1 MAENNVNQQQMP
13 VETVQQVPVEAVQ
26 QVPAENVQAAKPK
39 KKVRVGFIFLSLLPV
54 YAIISIQTIT
64 QVPFLFFAMAEL
76 EKTSGTAAATDMNTL
91 CDFFNHKYAFWA
103 YLLYSVVGIIA
114 FGLWY
119 YFGFVRR
126 GTKVRIKEIIGYK
139 SILAVIS
146 MVIGLQFLITAGFVI
161 ATELFP
167 KVIDDYMQ
175 LMTDSGL
182 VDNQLI
188 MIVYAI
194 LIGPVLEELCI
205 RGVTF
210 GFLEK
215 SNIKPFFIILISG
228 ILFGV
233 MHLNL
238 VQGIYAS
245 VLGFFL
251 GYMRYKYRSIK
262 ITIVMHI
269 LFNFMGTYGEM
280 LMEKLNLSNG
290 ANLILGGISLFVLLF
305 AVLLVNGDPKA
316 YKQTA

>member
-1 MAENNVNQQQMP
+1 MAENNVNQQPVQ
-13 VETVQQVPVEAVQ
+13 VETPV
-26 QVPAENVQAAKPK
+26 AAKPK
-39 KKVRVGFIFLSLLPV
+39 KRIRVGFIFLALVPV

-64 QVPFLFFAMAEL
+64 QVPFLFVAMADIA
-76 EKTSGTAAATDMNTL
+76 KNATSADATDMAQVL
-91 CDFFNHKYAFWA
+91 EVFNQKYAFWA
-103 YLLYSVVGIIA
+103 YLLYAVVGVIV

-126 GTKVRIKEIIGYK
+126 GTKVSLKEIFGYK
-139 SILAVIS
+139 SILASVG
-146 MVIGLQFLITAGFVI
+146 MVIGLQFLITAGFVL
-161 ATELFP
+161 ATEFFP
-167 KVIDDYMQ
+167 EVIENYNQ
-175 LMTDSGL
+175 LMMDSGL
-182 VDNQLI
+182 VDTPLI
-188 MIVYAI
+188 TVVYAI
-194 LIGPVLEELCI
+194 LIGPVLEELCL

-215 SNIKPFFIILISG
+215 SGIKPIFIILISG

-262 ITIVMHI
+262 ITIVIHI
-269 LFNFMGTYGEM
+269 LFNLMGTYGAM
-280 LMEKLNLSNG
+280 LMERLNLNDG
-290 ANLILGGISLFVLLF
+290 ANLILGGISVFILFF
-305 AVLLVNGDPKA
+305 TVLLVHGDPKA